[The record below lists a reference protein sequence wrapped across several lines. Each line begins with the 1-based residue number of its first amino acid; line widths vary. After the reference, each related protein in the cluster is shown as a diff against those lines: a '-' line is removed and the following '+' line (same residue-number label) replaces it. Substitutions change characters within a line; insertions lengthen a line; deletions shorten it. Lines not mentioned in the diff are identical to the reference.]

1 MEILSIR
8 LWIPGIL
15 ILAGC
20 GQSQDLKEL
29 QAAARELP
37 EAIAA
42 AKAAGVPLVAADLAP
57 EQPVPDAENAAI
69 DYRLATKELRAVERP
84 PHPALDWLS
93 TLEHLGQGRAGSEA
107 ELKVPRAFV
116 RQAKNVFAHLDE
128 AAQKAKCQF
137 NVGSADALDFSE
149 LAKLKNLAKASYL
162 RAVVAA
168 HDHDAATVAKALSSM
183 DSLVRNL
190 ADTPS
195 LIAQLVGIN
204 FSQLELRSIEHVLVE
219 CRADPA
225 IVQVCHEAVNQLPTT
240 FDPANAFKGEC
251 IQVLMTIESLPGHG
265 GVMPIGALK
274 RLNDASGF
282 RGGQGEAV
290 DSKVVHAALKARCL
304 QYYTQLIAALEGQSD
319 TIARAEVERKV
330 RSDWVSRPDLAS
342 RFASVR
348 GGSFHQ
354 YCVAIR
360 RYELRRL
367 ACAAGIEILRMH
379 GLEFP
384 TTVEPTVLGPNRAYS
399 RTANGFRVTTIS
411 FDIPTE
417 DPQLENMGFEYPR
430 IKE

>member
-1 MEILSIR
+1 MVNFSIR

-29 QAAARELP
+29 EAAARELP

-93 TLEHLGQGRAGSEA
+93 TLEHLGQGRPGSEA

-128 AAQKAKCQF
+128 AAQKIKCQF
-137 NVGSADALDFSE
+137 TVGSADALDFSE
-149 LAKLKNLAKASYL
+149 LAKLKDLAKASYL

-168 HDHDAATVAKALSSM
+168 HDHDAAVVAKALSSM
-183 DSLVRNL
+183 GSLVRNL

-195 LIAQLVGIN
+195 LIAQLVGMALSPI
-204 FSQLELRSIEHVLVE
+204 ELRCIEHVLVE

-225 IVQVCHEAVNQLPTT
+225 IVRVCQEAVDQLPPTL
-240 FDPANAFKGEC
+240 DPANAFKGEC
-251 IQVLMTIESLPGHG
+251 IQDLLTIEPQTGHD
-265 GVMPIGALK
+265 GVTHIGPLK
-274 RLNDASGF
+274 EFIDASTF
-282 RGGQGEAV
+282 QGGQGEAV

-342 RFASVR
+342 RVTSVR
-348 GGSFHQ
+348 GGSFQ
-354 YCVAIR
+354 GYCVAIHG
-360 RYELRRL
+360 YELRRL

-384 TTVEPTVLGPNRAYS
+384 ATVEPTVLGPNRAYT

-411 FDIPTE
+411 FDIPTG
-417 DPQLENMGFEYPR
+417 DPQLEKMGFEYPR